1 MSRKSVQSY
10 SRSILSTGR
19 NNLLQHCWMERLKEL
34 AANNEFIGPNDSG
47 FLRGNLGQLKP
58 ERIAVPQNMNSRKA
72 RAAN

>member
-1 MSRKSVQSY
+1 
-10 SRSILSTGR
+10 
-19 NNLLQHCWMERLKEL
+19 MERLKEL

-47 FLRGNLGQLKP
+47 FLRGNFGQLKP